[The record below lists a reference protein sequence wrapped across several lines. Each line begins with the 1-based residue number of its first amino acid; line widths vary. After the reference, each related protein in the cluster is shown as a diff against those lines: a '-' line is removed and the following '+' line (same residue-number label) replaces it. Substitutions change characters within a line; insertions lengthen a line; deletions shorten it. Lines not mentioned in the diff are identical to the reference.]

1 MKILLTGATG
11 LIGKEL
17 GKHLVEHGHEVVSL
31 VRNASRAKLRIPYQ
45 TTCVE
50 WSGGDSPFPED
61 SLSMLKG
68 IDGVINLMGENLANG
83 RWTPSLKE
91 QLVASRVAGT
101 RNLVSAVLSQGTP
114 RFWIQGSAIGYY
126 GVSPDGVVFDESSP
140 HGSDFLAHLCRD
152 WEAAAGGLP
161 AGVRK
166 VVCRIGV
173 VMSHQGGAFPRML
186 EPLLN
191 GLGAVL
197 GTGKQMMST
206 IHLQDVIRFISHAV
220 DHPQVEGVFN
230 LVDQEPLPQGELVKR
245 ICELMQVSRGPRV
258 PAFAVRML
266 FGEMSAILLESQ
278 AIRSIRLKEAGFHL
292 KYPRIE
298 DTLTEVITW
307 NLHPIHAHESVMVH
321 FTEQFI
327 PEELETLFPFFS
339 DARNLEAITPEWLHF
354 RIQKVSTENVQRGTR
369 IRYSLKLHGMPLR
382 WLTDIAEWEPPL
394 RFVDNQLRGPYNL
407 WYHEHTFHRVKGGTL
422 IRDWVRF
429 KLPMGKLGQWV
440 GLRKVRS
447 DVEKIFEHRRVKI
460 HELFGPH
467 RSR

>member
-31 VRNASRAKLRIPYQ
+31 VRDAARARLRVPYE
-45 TTCVE
+45 TSFVE
-50 WSGGDSPFPED
+50 WKGGDAAFPPEA
-61 SLSMLKG
+61 LAQLAG
-68 IDGVINLMGENLANG
+68 LDGVINLMGENLAIG
-83 RWTPSLKE
+83 RWTLALKE
-91 QLVASRVAGT
+91 RFVSSRVDGT
-101 RNLVSAVLSQGTP
+101 RSLVKAVLSQGAP
-114 RFWIQGSAIGYY
+114 RFWIQGSAIGFY

-140 HGSDFLAHLCRD
+140 RGKGFLADLCRD
-152 WEAAAGGLP
+152 WEGATGEIP
-161 AGVRK
+161 ASVRK

-197 GTGKQMMST
+197 GSGKQMMST
-206 IHLQDVIRFISHAV
+206 IHLRDVIRFLVHAV
-220 DHPQVEGVFN
+220 EQPQVEGIFN
-230 LVDQEPLPQGELVKR
+230 LVDEEPLPQGKVVDR
-245 ICELMQVSRGPRV
+245 ICALMRVSRGPRV
-258 PAFAVRML
+258 PAFALRMA
-266 FGEMSAILLESQ
+266 FGEMASILLESQ
-278 AIRSIRLKEAGFHL
+278 AVCSLRLKEAGFHL

-298 DTLTEVITW
+298 DTLAEVITW

-327 PEELETLFPFFS
+327 PQELETVFPFFS
-339 DARNLEAITPEWLHF
+339 DARNLETLTPEWLNF
-354 RIQKVSTENVQRGTR
+354 RIQKVSTESVQRGTR
-369 IRYSLKLHGMPLR
+369 IRYRLKLHGMPLG
-382 WLTDIAEWEPPL
+382 WLTDIAEWEPPM
-394 RFVDNQLRGPYNL
+394 RFVDNQLKGPYKL

-422 IRDWVRF
+422 IRDWIRF

-440 GLRKVRS
+440 GLRKIRS

-460 HELFGPH
+460 HELFGSH
-467 RSR
+467 RSG